1 MHLPCRPLALIRP
14 LALLLLAA
22 CSAGGDVTRPI
33 PTLFV
38 PAAEAPHRLVVM
50 LPGRGDD
57 LQSLAQTGVAQQI
70 HRAWPDADVILT
82 GLTMPFYLQ
91 GQATRRLHDEVLQPA
106 RARHYDQVWL
116 AGISLGGMGAL
127 EYDQAY
133 PGEVDGLLL
142 ISPYLGDRPLYREI
156 EKAGGLACWQPGP
169 VQPLGPETFQ
179 RELWRGLQ
187 QWRVHSARTRL
198 VWLAYGDKERFRDRI
213 GLLATLLP
221 PGHVVKLPGHHNW
234 TLWHPAMQA
243 LLERAALAPTRAP
256 VSDPTL
262 RPPLASSASPRTGC
276 PDTTAATRPSG

>member
-1 MHLPCRPLALIRP
+1 MRLPHRPLALIRP

-38 PAAEAPHRLVVM
+38 PAAASPHRLVVM

-57 LQSLAQTGVAQQI
+57 LDSLAQSGVARQI
-70 HRAWPDADVILT
+70 HEAWPDADVILT

-91 GQATRRLHDEVLQPA
+91 GQATRRLHDEVMVPA
-106 RARHYDQVWL
+106 RARHYAQVWL

-187 QWRVHSARTRL
+187 RWREAPARTQS
-198 VWLAYGDKERFRDRI
+198 VWLAYGDSERFRDRI

-221 PGHVVKLPGHHNW
+221 PAHVVELPGHHNW

-243 LLERAALAPTRAP
+243 LLTRAALATPEASVSEPMPPAP
-256 VSDPTL
+256 
-262 RPPLASSASPRTGC
+262 RASSASPRTGC